1 VLHGRAAFD
10 GQRRMC
16 GAYVGADEF
25 RSKLA
30 VLRERFAGADGA
42 RAGADGAGAVERSVW
57 HPAL

>member
-16 GAYVGADEF
+16 GAYVAADEF

-30 VLRERFAGADGA
+30 VLRERFSGGLLY
-42 RAGADGAGAVERSVW
+42 SV
-57 HPAL
+57 HKLLSMYTSL